1 MNLGNKLT
9 QLRKEKHLSQKELS
23 ILLNISTGTV
33 GMWET
38 DKRKPDL
45 EMVLKIADFYNISL
59 DSLFEREETT
69 PSSTFTK
76 PLSEAD
82 EKILTLYRKLNTVNK
97 DIILGEIQKLL
108 KEQIRDARLE
118 ELALKKAE

>member
-45 EMVLKIADFYNISL
+45 EMVLKIADFYNITL
-59 DSLFEREETT
+59 DSLFEREEAT
-69 PSSTFTK
+69 PSNTLTK
-76 PLSEAD
+76 SLSEAD
-82 EKILTLYRKLNTVNK
+82 EKILTLYRKLNTVNR